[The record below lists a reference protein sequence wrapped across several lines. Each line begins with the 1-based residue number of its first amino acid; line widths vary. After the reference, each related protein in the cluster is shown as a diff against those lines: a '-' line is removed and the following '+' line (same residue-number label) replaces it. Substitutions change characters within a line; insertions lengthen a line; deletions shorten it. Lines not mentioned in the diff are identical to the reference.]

1 MESYSDH
8 PRRLLD
14 RTEVVV
20 LSEGRLEAGVAE
32 SVPDK
37 IDIEAV
43 VVVVTIVEEPIGE
56 AMPEDVRMDVV
67 RVAATKF
74 AALVV
79 PERPYVGLMRKPLDD
94 VPNRAGRHLVGL
106 S

>member
-1 MESYSDH
+1 
-8 PRRLLD
+8 
-14 RTEVVV
+14 VVV

-37 IDIEAV
+37 VDIEAV

-67 RVAATKF
+67 RVAATKL

-79 PERPYVGLMRKPLDD
+79 PERLYVGLVGKPFDD
-94 VPNRAGRHLVGL
+94 VPDGASRHLVGL
-106 S
+106 P